1 MTYPFIYR
9 VHIVFDNNEYHV
21 EHDIGFAESFAE
33 AAEKLEKYYGNDLI
47 TIQHIELL
55 EENSL
60 LPCPK
65 EVFSTLRYSDMASA
79 LLESNM
85 DGDIIYESNQ

>member
-9 VHIVFDNNEYHV
+9 VHLVFDNNEYHV
-21 EHDIGFAESFAE
+21 EHGIGFAESFTE

-47 TIQHIELL
+47 AIQHIELL

-65 EVFSTLRYSDMASA
+65 EVFSILRHSDMASA
-79 LLESNM
+79 LLKSNT
-85 DGDIIYESNQ
+85 DGGIIYESN